1 MVCGCPNCGQ
11 LMVHRERG
19 IESMCICPYCLT
31 TCDACLG
38 NTHKKNNAPKTK
50 PEIAHMDPMEFDT
63 IDFFDDNYDE

>member
-38 NTHKKNNAPKTK
+38 NTHKDNAPKTK
-50 PEIAHMDPMEFDT
+50 AEIAHMDPMEFDAV
-63 IDFFDDNYDE
+63 DFYDDNYDE